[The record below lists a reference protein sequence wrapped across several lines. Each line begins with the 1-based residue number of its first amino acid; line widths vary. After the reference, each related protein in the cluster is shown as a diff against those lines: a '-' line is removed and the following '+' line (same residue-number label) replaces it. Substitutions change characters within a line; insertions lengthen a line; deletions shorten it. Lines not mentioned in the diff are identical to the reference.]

1 MTTLSPNIN
10 WTSKVNKIVKYANM
24 VKLQNIYN
32 WFTIY
37 KCKSLKLFHRL
48 RVAAVWLVSV
58 PMKPVKVILTAFESS
73 RGLHIIGN

>member
-32 WFTIY
+32 WFTIN
-37 KCKSLKLFHRL
+37 KRKSLKLFHRL
-48 RVAAVWLVSV
+48 WAAAVWLVSV
-58 PMKPVKVILTAFESS
+58 PMKPVEVILTAFESG